1 MGRNVVGLTEISDDT
16 GSLVLRV
23 EPENDDSKTEIS
35 IRVSRDE
42 QHGRVD

>member
-1 MGRNVVGLTEISDDT
+1 MGLTKIPDDT
-16 GSLVLRV
+16 GSLVLGV
-23 EPENDDSKTEIS
+23 EPENDDPKIEIS